1 MSSCISFEVALLI
14 KGSFCYLS
22 SFLSPYSSSCLS
34 GLDKIEF
41 LQSHDNPEI
50 YRKSFEIIEEYFG
63 QEEEAAQLV
72 PPVEGQEFQF
82 GAEEHAENL
91 QF

>member
-1 MSSCISFEVALLI
+1 MHPFYQLSCRERNNYSFYLFCLL
-14 KGSFCYLS
+14 
-22 SFLSPYSSSCLS
+22 PTPT

-50 YRKSFEIIEEYFG
+50 YRKSFEIIEEYFS
-63 QEEEAAQLV
+63 QDDDESTQLV
-72 PPVEGQEFQF
+72 PNVEGQEFQF
-82 GAEEHAENL
+82 GVEENAENL

>member
-1 MSSCISFEVALLI
+1 MHPFYQLSCRERNNYSFYPFCLL
-14 KGSFCYLS
+14 
-22 SFLSPYSSSCLS
+22 PTPT

-50 YRKSFEIIEEYFG
+50 YRKSFEIIEEYFS
-63 QEEEAAQLV
+63 QDDDESTQLV
-72 PPVEGQEFQF
+72 PNVEGQEFQF
-82 GAEEHAENL
+82 GVEENAENL